1 MLGSSY
7 VQRHAHTRPVLIVH
21 GRVDQSSILSNLAE
35 CDCHMDYLA
44 GTGSPQVPLKEKL
57 YYIVR
62 VQVEMQIWERGC
74 GEDFGDEKRQ
84 HQEHHPEQDPPMRR
98 ASSDQIARG
107 ASLYPPNF

>member
-1 MLGSSY
+1 
-7 VQRHAHTRPVLIVH
+7 
-21 GRVDQSSILSNLAE
+21 
-35 CDCHMDYLA
+35 MDYLA

-84 HQEHHPEQDPPMRR
+84 HQEHHPEQDLRCVELPQIRSQGGRVFILRIFELGSSMPAMSTTRR
-98 ASSDQIARG
+98 SG
-107 ASLYPPNF
+107 